1 MCVAVSVAPHR
12 RHCVWVPRPLVSSCA
27 PVGRAPQRLFHRNS
41 FSFGDVWVFQT
52 REFQARPGASEAQ
65 LYLEDVLLVL
75 WSFPT
80 TIPLQPWDAEVGV
93 KQSRKGVE
101 WQYLPVSTL
110 ATRLS
115 GFDKIL
121 QLILARRA
129 SLNSWM
135 SLKPSPPSSLLMRLT
150 GSLKQD
156 IVIKFNVGG
165 RLFETTSTTLANAG
179 RDSFFGA
186 LFDDE
191 WNLLPPEKDIFID
204 RNPDCFAVLLDLL
217 RTGDLNVPTN
227 ITERLLHREAS
238 FYGLLDH
245 VRTAKWGPFDVH
257 VFDWMMDEHYPI
269 NLDYQRVNDVGWIDS
284 DNIVLSA
291 CEKLGRGDGGMGLF
305 SSSSGDL
312 RYKFQV
318 SHENQVKSYTAGA
331 LSFSPD
337 YKIFASCKGR
347 SNEYGIGVW
356 DQNTGKQTDF
366 FYESPGWSLG
376 DADKLQ
382 WLNGKNCLLVAT
394 LFPRKDNCYIS
405 MLDFRDKN
413 MVWSWS
419 DIGSPMAIDEKRVR
433 DAIAME
439 YSNSICV
446 VNEFED
452 LGFIDLRMYGGS
464 VRWSSRSRLMKSK
477 MPDEPCYP
485 KLALHEGQLFSSMND
500 SISVFCG
507 PDWVLTSRLRRSYGG
522 SICDFSI
529 GGDRLFALHSEENV
543 FDVWETPPPPII

>member
-1 MCVAVSVAPHR
+1 M
-12 RHCVWVPRPLVSSCA
+12 
-27 PVGRAPQRLFHRNS
+27 G
-41 FSFGDVWVFQT
+41 
-52 REFQARPGASEAQ
+52 
-65 LYLEDVLLVL
+65 
-75 WSFPT
+75 
-80 TIPLQPWDAEVGV
+80 
-93 KQSRKGVE
+93 
-101 WQYLPVSTL
+101 
-110 ATRLS
+110 LS
-115 GFDKIL
+115 KDRI
-121 QLILARRA
+121 R
-129 SLNSWM
+129 
-135 SLKPSPPSSLLMRLT
+135 
-150 GSLKQD
+150 
-156 IVIKFNVGG
+156 FNVGG
-165 RLFETTSTTLANAG
+165 RIFETTSTTLANAG
-179 RDSFFGA
+179 RGSFFGA
-186 LFDDE
+186 LFDE
-191 WNLLPPEKDIFID
+191 NWNLSQPGDEEEEDLFID

-217 RTGDLNVPTN
+217 RTGDLNIPPN
-227 ITERLLHREAS
+227 IPERLLHKEAM
-238 FYGLLDH
+238 FYGLIDH
-245 VRTAKWGPFDVH
+245 LRTAKWGPFDGNRLRLSRSVTGIAPGDGTAIRAGPDGGCCVAHGSVVH
-257 VFDWMMDEHYPI
+257 VFDWMLEEHPTI
-269 NLDYQRVNDVGWIDS
+269 NLDYQRVNDVGWINS
-284 DNIVLSA
+284 GNIVLSA
-291 CEKLGRGDGGMGLF
+291 CERLGRGDGGMGLF
-305 SSSSGDL
+305 SSSSGEL

-318 SHENQVKSYTAGA
+318 SHDNQVKSYSAGA

-337 YKIFASCKGR
+337 SKIFTSCKGR

-356 DQNTGKQTDF
+356 DQITGKQVDF

-405 MLDFRDKN
+405 LLDFRDKN

-419 DIGSPMAIDEKRVR
+419 DIGSPATADEKRVR

-439 YSNSICV
+439 ESNSICV

-452 LGFIDLRMYGGS
+452 LGFIDLRMDGGGSS

-507 PDWVLTSRLRRSYGG
+507 SDWVLTSRLKRSYGG

-543 FDVWETPPPPII
+543 FDVWETLPPPVI